1 MYSNSVAT
9 WVRESTVTAT
19 QKRGWK
25 SHVWTAVN
33 TTTAEPDIDSVD
45 WSIDDPLK
53 LSSVTVMAVHDPRDY
68 LKTCVSG
75 ITFMQPHVARP
86 AQVQLCCL
94 SFMQYRPIPAIV

>member
-1 MYSNSVAT
+1 MYSNSVAI
-9 WVRESTVTAT
+9 WVSGSTVTAT

-25 SHVWTAVN
+25 SHIWTAVN

-53 LSSVTVMAVHDPRDY
+53 LSSVMVMAVHDPRDY
-68 LKTCVSG
+68 LKTRVSG
-75 ITFMQPHVARP
+75 ITLMQTHVARP
-86 AQVQLCCL
+86 PQVQLCCL